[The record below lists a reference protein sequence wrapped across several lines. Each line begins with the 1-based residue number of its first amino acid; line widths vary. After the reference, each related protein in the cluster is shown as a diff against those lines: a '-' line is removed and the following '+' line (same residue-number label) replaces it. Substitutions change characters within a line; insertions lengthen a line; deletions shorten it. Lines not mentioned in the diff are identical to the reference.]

1 MSETYRKTLKALELE
16 LAEAE
21 AIVERLEAAVGAVR
35 ALVGREP
42 LKAAPR
48 APRAPR
54 KPQKGIPQ
62 GPRAALGGCIQE
74 DERFQQAERLVEP
87 SDLRDN
93 ARALAG
99 TQARAT
105 RDPRLIQRRR
115 KALTR

>member
-1 MSETYRKTLKALELE
+1 MTCAFVTCS
-16 LAEAE
+16 EAE
-21 AIVERLEAAVGAVR
+21 TC
-35 ALVGREP
+35 
-42 LKAAPR
+42 
-48 APRAPR
+48 
-54 KPQKGIPQ
+54 
-62 GPRAALGGCIQE
+62 ALGGCIQE

>member
-62 GPRAALGGCIQE
+62 GPRAAASLG
-74 DERFQQAERLVEP
+74 RAERARSIDDYSGPEP
-87 SDLRDN
+87 TVN
-93 ARALAG
+93 NEVV
-99 TQARAT
+99 
-105 RDPRLIQRRR
+105 
-115 KALTR
+115 